1 LQKGEKVKIGEITDQ
16 FVELNTGETAQPQRT
31 AVEVYRE
38 LQTVQDEISSSL
50 RDVFSKHRQF
60 ALRTT

>member
-1 LQKGEKVKIGEITDQ
+1 MKIEEITDQ
-16 FVELNTGETAQPQRT
+16 FVELNATETTQPQRA

-38 LQTVQDEISSSL
+38 LQTVQDEVSTSL

-60 ALRTT
+60 ALRAI